1 MPILQTPGG
10 TILYFA
16 HEQLEMLTVGK
27 DTLHE
32 KQKLAIVMVDRI
44 YNGKWYSALT
54 DALVTFGESDYDQAQ
69 AAGFINLWGMP
80 TKVEALLGDAT
91 EVYRGSFE
99 Y

>member
-1 MPILQTPGG
+1 
-10 TILYFA
+10 
-16 HEQLEMLTVGK
+16 MLTVDK

-32 KQKLAIVMVDRI
+32 KQKLAIVMADRI
-44 YNGKWYSALT
+44 HNGKWSSALT

>member
-1 MPILQTPGG
+1 
-10 TILYFA
+10 
-16 HEQLEMLTVGK
+16 MLTVDK

-32 KQKLAIVMVDRI
+32 KQKLAIAMADRI
-44 YNGKWYSALT
+44 YNSMWYSALT
-54 DALVTFGESDYDQAQ
+54 SALVTFGESNYDQAR